1 MGFEGGERP
10 ILSKHSK
17 PKWQRAKALGAET
30 KVLLVLVLMK
40 EPFFVKGWLN

>member
-10 ILSKHSK
+10 SLSKHSK

-30 KVLLVLVLMK
+30 KGFVDFGLNEGTVLC
-40 EPFFVKGWLN
+40 